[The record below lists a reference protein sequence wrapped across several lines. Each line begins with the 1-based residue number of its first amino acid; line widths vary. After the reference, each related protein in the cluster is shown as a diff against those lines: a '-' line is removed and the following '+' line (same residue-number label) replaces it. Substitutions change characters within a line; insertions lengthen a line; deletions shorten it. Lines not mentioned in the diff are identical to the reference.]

1 MLVGAGSIWEI
12 SIPFPQFP
20 HDSKTALENRLK
32 INKLNIQE
40 LFGFMICTYDV
51 FICASIWMLENYLRK
66 ITFIKT
72 ILSMTPVF
80 ISHFLLSNSI
90 T

>member
-12 SIPFPQFP
+12 SIPSPQFP

-51 FICASIWMLENYLRK
+51 FICASI
-66 ITFIKT
+66 
-72 ILSMTPVF
+72 
-80 ISHFLLSNSI
+80 SI
-90 T
+90 ALGD